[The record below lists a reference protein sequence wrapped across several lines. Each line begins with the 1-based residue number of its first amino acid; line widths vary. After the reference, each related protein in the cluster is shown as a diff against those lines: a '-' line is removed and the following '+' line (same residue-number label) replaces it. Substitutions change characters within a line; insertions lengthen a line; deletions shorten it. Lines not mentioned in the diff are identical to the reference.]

1 MKTPLLIS
9 HEKDEKGPPFT
20 QLFSNYSPLTYK
32 GTKTVKMDPFEP
44 NILRF
49 FIVPHLLAT
58 GKANVNAF
66 LQKFLISHLK
76 GTKNAKVKA
85 VLVKF

>member
-9 HEKDEKGPPFT
+9 HEKDEKGPPFAK
-20 QLFSNYSPLTYK
+20 LFSNYSPFTYK

-44 NILRF
+44 NFLPL

-58 GKANVNAF
+58 RKANVNAF
-66 LQKFLISHLK
+66 FAKF
-76 GTKNAKVKA
+76 
-85 VLVKF
+85 F

>member
-1 MKTPLLIS
+1 
-9 HEKDEKGPPFT
+9 
-20 QLFSNYSPLTYK
+20 
-32 GTKTVKMDPFEP
+32 MDPFEP

-85 VLVKF
+85 VLEISVLGSMKKRSLLRLRL